1 MSTGTKYPEYPFG
14 VLSGRNERGIP
25 IVQFVEDLPTFMKQ
39 DNATTK
45 GVIEVLQEVR
55 KELGQVEANLSR
67 YKELHKATIPDIKE
81 TLEVVHFMRKKGES
95 SDQPV
100 TTSYQVSASIFAE
113 ATIEPSKGMVVL
125 WLGANTAAE
134 LTFDE
139 AEALL
144 TKNLEKK
151 KEQLAQNIEDLN
163 FVKAQVTVCEVS
175 IARVYNNDVKER
187 RKKAAEEDD
196 SK

>member
-1 MSTGTKYPEYPFG
+1 
-14 VLSGRNERGIP
+14 
-25 IVQFVEDLPTFMKQ
+25 MKQ